1 MRKLLAVCIACIA
14 CVAMTLLAGCAQPSS
29 GQDSPTAAAAPTATA
44 QPTPIATHGAITSGH
59 PCETDSSGQVSYVL
73 LGDLKVSQVHFTL
86 AYPSLQLPSNLDGSK
101 PYKLPANAYDP
112 PNPPVNPNVS
122 SGAGYGFTVCNT
134 SGTTSHIIVGVT
146 TSISAFQP
154 YVGQLNVWQ
163 FCDSVYARPDGIGGG
178 GCGGANIFDESVQA
192 TFAAN
197 ATTGAQVTATL
208 VGTGDTSE
216 GGGGSDT
223 ASLPISLG
231 PGQMLIFT
239 MGVTPPIAAGTYSF
253 AFGLNYDAVTAAP
266 ISTMQP
272 TIFDTLAEKWNGQNC
287 TSPTLLSQI
296 PTTVTNPP
304 TNYVCA

>member
-1 MRKLLAVCIACIA
+1 MRKLLATCLA
-14 CVAMTLLAGCAQPSS
+14 CVVVALLVGCAQPSS
-29 GQDSPTAAAAPTATA
+29 GQTAPTASAAPTATA

-59 PCETDSSGQVSYVL
+59 PCETDTSGQVSYVQI
-73 LGDLKVSQVHFTL
+73 GDLKVSQVHFTL
-86 AYPSLQLPSNLDGSK
+86 AYPSLRLPSNLDGSK

-112 PNPPVNPNVS
+112 PNPPVNPNVG
-122 SGAGYGFTVCNT
+122 SGAGYGLTVCNT
-134 SGTTSHIIVGVT
+134 SSATSHVIAGVT
-146 TSISAFQP
+146 ASISAFQP

-163 FCDSVYARPDGIGGG
+163 FCDTVYARPDGLGGG
-178 GCGGANIFDESVQA
+178 GCGGANIFDESLQA

-208 VGTGDTSE
+208 VGTGNTSE
-216 GGGGSDT
+216 GGGSDT
-223 ASLPISLG
+223 KPLPISLG
-231 PGQMLIFT
+231 PGQMLVFT
-239 MGVTPPIAAGTYSF
+239 MGITPPIAAGTYSF

-272 TIFDTLAEKWNGQNC
+272 TLFDTLAEKWNGQNC
-287 TSPTLLSQI
+287 TLPTLLSQI

>member
-1 MRKLLAVCIACIA
+1 MVALLV
-14 CVAMTLLAGCAQPSS
+14 GCAQSSS
-29 GQDSPTAAAAPTATA
+29 GQTAPTASVAPTATT

-59 PCETDSSGQVSYVL
+59 PCETDASGQVSYVQM
-73 LGDLKVSQVHFTL
+73 GDLKVSQVHFTL

-101 PYKLPANAYDP
+101 PYKLPVNAYDP
-112 PNPPVNPNVS
+112 PNPPVNPNVG
-122 SGAGYGFTVCNT
+122 SGSGYGFTVCNT
-134 SGTTSHIIVGVT
+134 SSATSHIIAGVT
-146 TSISAFQP
+146 ASISAFQP
-154 YVGQLNVWQ
+154 YNGQLNVWQ

-208 VGTGDTSE
+208 VGTGDTSD

-223 ASLPISLG
+223 TAPLPISLG
-231 PGQMLIFT
+231 PGQMVIFT
-239 MGVTPPIAAGTYSF
+239 MGVTPPIAAGTYTF

-272 TIFDTLAEKWNGQNC
+272 TIFDTLAETWNGQNC
-287 TSPTLLSQI
+287 LSPTLLSQI